1 MKKYKQTEIRS
12 VYPIDTPSCNKMM
25 YESETEARAAILHLK
40 EVAGIKNLSCY
51 TCMKCGFYHLTRSY
65 DSN

>member
-1 MKKYKQTEIRS
+1 MKKYKPTEIRE
-12 VYPIDTPSCNKMM
+12 VYPIDTPLCTKMM

-51 TCMKCGFYHLTRSY
+51 ACMKCGYYHLTR
-65 DSN
+65 NFE